1 MGLFDSISSKA
12 KVKTANKKVQAARA
26 TTDVAQADKLFAEA
40 IAVYGS
46 IASDNAA
53 FKDALYNWGVTLL
66 HRARSKEGAEAISM
80 YEDAGKRFSY
90 CLVAKDD
97 YLAAALDWSAALMEL
112 APLQDESEREATY
125 ALAKEKMTIAND
137 IQEGVAS
144 YNLACLH
151 AVHGDFDACKESLE
165 AALAYGNLPEED
177 DIIND
182 ADMQVAKTQVWFD
195 DFIASIDAPEE
206 DEDAEGESDD
216 ETESNVAYS
225 KNKIRKSKYKADYD

>member
-12 KVKTANKKVQAARA
+12 KVKTANKKVLAARA
-26 TTDVAQADKLFAEA
+26 ATDAAQADKLFAEA

-66 HRARSKEGAEAISM
+66 HMARLKAGAEAIAM

-90 CLVAKDD
+90 CLVAKED

-125 ALAKEKMTIAND
+125 ALAKEKMTIANG

-195 DFIASIDAPEE
+195 GFIASINAPEE
-206 DEDAEGESDD
+206 SEKDDDSGDEDEEDF
-216 ETESNVAYS
+216 EYS
-225 KNKIRKSKYKADYD
+225 KNKLRKSKYQAEYD

>member
-26 TTDVAQADKLFAEA
+26 MKDKEQANKLFAEA
-40 IAVYGS
+40 VAIYSS

-66 HRARSKEGAEAISM
+66 YMARLTEGAEAIAM
-80 YEDAGKRFSY
+80 YEEAGKRFSY
-90 CLVAKDD
+90 CLVAKED

-112 APLQDESEREATY
+112 APLQEESEREATY
-125 ALAKEKMTIAND
+125 ALAKEKMMIANG

-151 AVHGDFDACKESLE
+151 AVHGDFDACKTSLE
-165 AALAYGNLPEED
+165 AALAYKNLPDEEE
-177 DIIND
+177 ILND
-182 ADMQVAKTQVWFD
+182 ADMQVAKTQDWFE
-195 DFIASIDAPEE
+195 DFIASINAPDEGE
-206 DEDAEGESDD
+206 DESESDEVD
-216 ETESNVAYS
+216 ESGVEYS
-225 KNKIRKSKYKADYD
+225 KNKIKKSKYKTNYD